1 MSGAPW
7 RPAKRSRR
15 RARPRLRGALLAF
28 FLWATAASGSP
39 DAGGLADAPPRR
51 PVRIQSE
58 QLVAEMET
66 DTVEFS
72 GAVRVEGDGYTITAD
87 SLTIRF
93 RPGTVGRHQAAGTVS
108 AKEISRMTARGQ
120 VRIQSDTL
128 TADAEQAVYEP
139 GSGQLW
145 LLAAEAPPAGNIAR
159 DERPA
164 GAPGPRKVQPAARRP
179 APRVRV
185 LLSPP
190 AGR

>member
-1 MSGAPW
+1 MSGEPW
-7 RPAKRSRR
+7 RQAKRSRR
-15 RARPRLRGALLAF
+15 RARARLGQTLLAF

-39 DAGGLADAPPRR
+39 DSGGLADTPPRR

-66 DTVEFS
+66 DTAEFS

-87 SLTIRF
+87 SLTIQF
-93 RPGTVGRHQAAGTVS
+93 RPGTVSRHQAAGAVS

-139 GSGQLW
+139 DSGQLW
-145 LLAAEAPPAGNIAR
+145 LLAADAPPAANIAR
-159 DERPA
+159 EGRHT

-185 LLSPP
+185 ILSPP